1 MPSSLTHSYF
11 AIDVYNKLD
20 NVCKNKI
27 KNLDYLKIF
36 AQGPDLL
43 YFFNSLTKGNMKIR
57 KLGSYC
63 HKHKTKDFFVNLVTN
78 IKEDNLQNNSEV
90 MSFLYGY
97 ISHFVLDSVV
107 HPFVYYKTGIFD
119 KCRKETYKYNGLHGE
134 MEYYLD
140 VYMIFQKEKM
150 EAKYFKGHKY
160 FKKITSF
167 DSNLASTI
175 DKVFF
180 ETYNEK
186 DVSSYFL
193 KGIKGLRIIYKYIK
207 YDRFGI
213 KKIFYRLLDFFSSSS
228 SNRKEILS
236 YAVRHDMKLHYL
248 NLEKKTWNHPAY
260 INETYD
266 YSFIELYIIAL
277 NKAVK
282 MIEEIVRWVD
292 NKNNSVKELNVIFKN
307 VSYLTGKD
315 CEDTNK
321 MQYFEF

>member
-43 YFFNSLTKGNMKIR
+43 YFFNSLTKGNIKIR

-119 KCRKETYKYNGLHGE
+119 RCRKETYKYNGLHGE

-175 DKVFF
+175 DIVFF
-180 ETYNEK
+180 
-186 DVSSYFL
+186 
-193 KGIKGLRIIYKYIK
+193 
-207 YDRFGI
+207 
-213 KKIFYRLLDFFSSSS
+213 
-228 SNRKEILS
+228 
-236 YAVRHDMKLHYL
+236 
-248 NLEKKTWNHPAY
+248 
-260 INETYD
+260 
-266 YSFIELYIIAL
+266 
-277 NKAVK
+277 
-282 MIEEIVRWVD
+282 
-292 NKNNSVKELNVIFKN
+292 
-307 VSYLTGKD
+307 
-315 CEDTNK
+315 
-321 MQYFEF
+321 